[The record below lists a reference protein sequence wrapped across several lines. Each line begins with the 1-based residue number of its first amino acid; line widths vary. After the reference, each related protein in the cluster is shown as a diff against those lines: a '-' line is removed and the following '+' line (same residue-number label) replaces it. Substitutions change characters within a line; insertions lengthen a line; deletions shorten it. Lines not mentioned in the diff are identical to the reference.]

1 MPVGWND
8 TNIVLI
14 PKVKSPSV
22 LKELRP
28 SSLCNVVYKIISKV
42 LANRLKSILPE
53 IILDTQSAFVP
64 GRLITDNVLIAYEA
78 THFLQNKRNGK
89 DGYAAI
95 KLDMSKAYDRVE
107 WPFLLHM
114 LRRLGFD
121 EKWNRL
127 IMNCVTTV
135 NYKIKVNGD
144 YTEVIKPDRG
154 LRQGDPLSPYLFV
167 ICAEAFSA
175 AIQAAE
181 GSKRLCGLRICRGAP
196 ILTHLFFADDSLL
209 LLKATESV
217 ANEMKQIIL
226 DYERSSGQIVNR
238 DKSVVMFS
246 SNMDEEEKKV
256 FSHTLGI
263 NCIAHNDRYLGLP
276 VFIGRSKAKT
286 FEYLKEKIW
295 RCIQGWK
302 EKFLSKAG
310 KEILI
315 KAVAQ
320 AIPTYAMSCFY
331 LTKSLC
337 DELTSMILRFWWA
350 QHDNDKKIHWLGKD
364 KIMKPKSQGG
374 LAFRDLHSFNIAMLA
389 RQGWRLIQN
398 PDSLCSRLLKA
409 KYFPNCNVL
418 DAQSRK
424 QMSYSWRSILKGIQ
438 LLRKGVIWRVGNG
451 EHINI
456 WSDPWLPRDMRFVT
470 TRRGASLITRVCE
483 LIDPTTGQWDIELI
497 QQIFNE
503 NDAKIITRIPLR
515 EGQEDFIAWQPDTK
529 GIFSVKSA
537 YKLHEKILNELQ
549 GQIGEGGWGV
559 VARDTDGCPLMMA
572 AGNLQNLHNANQ
584 AEALACIQ
592 ALKLANDMGMGH
604 IIVETDAQA
613 LKAALLDETQDRSV
627 NAVIIRE
634 AKFLLAMNFN
644 VHQVMY
650 CPRECNRAAHEL
662 AKIGASLG
670 PRSQFV
676 WLEGFPDVVCNL
688 VASDSAGLPA

>member
-181 GSKRLCGLRICRGAP
+181 
-196 ILTHLFFADDSLL
+196 DDSLL

-226 DYERSSGQIVNR
+226 DYERCSGQIVNR

-246 SNMDEEEKKV
+246 SNMDEEEKK
-256 FSHTLGI
+256 
-263 NCIAHNDRYLGLP
+263 
-276 VFIGRSKAKT
+276 
-286 FEYLKEKIW
+286 
-295 RCIQGWK
+295 
-302 EKFLSKAG
+302 
-310 KEILI
+310 
-315 KAVAQ
+315 
-320 AIPTYAMSCFY
+320 
-331 LTKSLC
+331 
-337 DELTSMILRFWWA
+337 
-350 QHDNDKKIHWLGKD
+350 D

-374 LAFRDLHSFNIAMLA
+374 LGFRDLHSFNIAMLA

>member
-1 MPVGWND
+1 MPAVFYKKFWHIVGDKVTHEILKVLNGGEMPVGWND

-226 DYERSSGQIVNR
+226 DYERCSGQIVNR

-374 LAFRDLHSFNIAMLA
+374 LGFRDLHSFNIAMLA

-438 LLRKGVIWRVGNG
+438 LLRKGVI
-451 EHINI
+451 
-456 WSDPWLPRDMRFVT
+456 
-470 TRRGASLITRVCE
+470 
-483 LIDPTTGQWDIELI
+483 
-497 QQIFNE
+497 
-503 NDAKIITRIPLR
+503 
-515 EGQEDFIAWQPDTK
+515 
-529 GIFSVKSA
+529 
-537 YKLHEKILNELQ
+537 
-549 GQIGEGGWGV
+549 
-559 VARDTDGCPLMMA
+559 
-572 AGNLQNLHNANQ
+572 
-584 AEALACIQ
+584 
-592 ALKLANDMGMGH
+592 
-604 IIVETDAQA
+604 
-613 LKAALLDETQDRSV
+613 
-627 NAVIIRE
+627 
-634 AKFLLAMNFN
+634 
-644 VHQVMY
+644 
-650 CPRECNRAAHEL
+650 
-662 AKIGASLG
+662 
-670 PRSQFV
+670 
-676 WLEGFPDVVCNL
+676 
-688 VASDSAGLPA
+688 

>member
-181 GSKRLCGLRICRGAP
+181 
-196 ILTHLFFADDSLL
+196 DDSLL

-226 DYERSSGQIVNR
+226 DYERCSGQIVNR

-246 SNMDEEEKKV
+246 SNMDEEEKK
-256 FSHTLGI
+256 
-263 NCIAHNDRYLGLP
+263 
-276 VFIGRSKAKT
+276 
-286 FEYLKEKIW
+286 
-295 RCIQGWK
+295 
-302 EKFLSKAG
+302 
-310 KEILI
+310 
-315 KAVAQ
+315 
-320 AIPTYAMSCFY
+320 
-331 LTKSLC
+331 
-337 DELTSMILRFWWA
+337 
-350 QHDNDKKIHWLGKD
+350 D

-374 LAFRDLHSFNIAMLA
+374 LGFRDLHSFNIAMLA
-389 RQGWRLIQN
+389 RQVKETNVIFLEKYSKGNTITKKRRNMAGRKWRAYKHLVR
-398 PDSLCSRLLKA
+398 PMAA
-409 KYFPNCNVL
+409 KRYEIRHNKK
-418 DAQSRK
+418 R
-424 QMSYSWRSILKGIQ
+424 GIFNY
-438 LLRKGVIWRVGNG
+438 K
-451 EHINI
+451 
-456 WSDPWLPRDMRFVT
+456 
-470 TRRGASLITRVCE
+470 
-483 LIDPTTGQWDIELI
+483 GQWDIELI

>member
-226 DYERSSGQIVNR
+226 DYERCSGQIVNR

-374 LAFRDLHSFNIAMLA
+374 LGFRDLHSFNIAMLA